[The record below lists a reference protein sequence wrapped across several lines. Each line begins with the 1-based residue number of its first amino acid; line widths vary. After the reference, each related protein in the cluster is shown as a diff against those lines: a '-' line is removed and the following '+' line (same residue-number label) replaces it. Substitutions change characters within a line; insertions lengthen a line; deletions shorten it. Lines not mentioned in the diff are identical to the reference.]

1 MMPSRC
7 SALAAAIVSAHVL
20 GSLAARQGMTWGS
33 LMRHEPA
40 NGAEALV
47 ESAADYELAGPPL
60 CDPYL
65 VKEACKSMDLDGSK
79 QVTLAELGEVMFV
92 ARPSLVTFL
101 QAIGFQ
107 TAGQESGQDS
117 FKCMDLCKAVVQ
129 TIPEAYRPPS
139 SDIACRNGYEG
150 EEAIVCD
157 IDVSP
162 VEMADLDFD
171 TEAHDFHTGHPV
183 NNTKEDELREEAQ
196 TGGPLDEPDDE
207 EGEEMEM
214 FQVLIRLANMF
225 RIYPKLDVDVSVDIA
240 DVDIS
245 KPADSSLMEHGW
257 EDANC
262 SAACTTLEDCFERK
276 EECASCSGC
285 EHNYGDGRMEK
296 WWNPFSRR
304 RKTTTEAPKPQAKPA
319 WLAEVE
325 KVSVRAQA
333 YVARA
338 LQLAPRSHKL
348 MRKWFGRDDRR
359 TLKEAMRVLNSLS
372 GMLGNVAYEKGPKC
386 GPHTYAYVYP
396 YGPRSKN
403 RKGEF
408 VFFLCGVYFRSDLG
422 EKIET
427 LTHEGSHHALA
438 YTDDVCGNPP
448 KCEYK
453 AYGRPVCQRLAR
465 TAPDLAIKNAD
476 SHCYFINDL
485 NGHR

>member
-1 MMPSRC
+1 V
-7 SALAAAIVSAHVL
+7 ADA
-20 GSLAARQGMTWGS
+20 
-33 LMRHEPA
+33 
-40 NGAEALV
+40 ALV
-47 ESAADYELAGPPL
+47 ESEEVEEDEEVLAGPPL
-60 CDPYL
+60 CDAYL

-79 QVTLAELGEVMFV
+79 LVSIAELADLMYI
-92 ARPSLVTFL
+92 ARPSLIDFL
-101 QAIGFQ
+101 KQVGFQ
-107 TAGQESGQDS
+107 TAGEETGQEN
-117 FKCMDLCKAVVQ
+117 FKCMELCKAVVQ

-139 SDIACRNGYEG
+139 SDVACRNGYEG

-183 NNTKEDELREEAQ
+183 NNTKEDELREEVQ
-196 TGGPLDEPDDE
+196 NGPLDEPEDE
-207 EGEEMEM
+207 EGEELEL
-214 FQVLIRLANMF
+214 FQILIRLANMF
-225 RIYPKLDVDVSVDIA
+225 RIYPKLDVDVNVNLG

-245 KPADSSLMEHGW
+245 TPADSSLMEHGGVVA
-257 EDANC
+257 DTNC
-262 SAACTTLEDCFERK
+262 SVECRTLEDCFEKK

-285 EHNYGDGRMEK
+285 THNYGTDGRKEK

-304 RKTTTEAPKPQAKPA
+304 RDPKTTTAAPAPQPKPQ

-359 TLKEAMRVLNSLS
+359 TLREAMRVLNSLS
-372 GMLGNVAYEKGPKC
+372 GMLGNVAYEKGPEC
-386 GPHTYAYVYP
+386 SSSTYAYVYP
-396 YGPRSKN
+396 YGPKSRN

-448 KCEYK
+448 KCTYT
-453 AYGRPVCQRLAR
+453 AYGRSVCQRLAKK
-465 TAPDLAIKNAD
+465 APDLAIKNAD
-476 SHCYFINDL
+476 SHCYYINDL